1 MTDADDWLG
10 LRRQGPGHWEFELT
24 RPLSRFDAK
33 LYGGTGLAA
42 VTAVVEAET
51 ERDALWATVQFVAS
65 ADVGEQITCRI
76 EVLAQ
81 GHRTSQVRVTGTAG
95 DRLVF
100 AALGAAGRPRDG
112 GLEVQVAT
120 MPEVAPPDDL
130 PPWAPKVPFTLH
142 AGNQGWLDTVDLREV
157 PDAASAMLL
166 WARLRDRPMT
176 RAGLSF
182 VADMVPS
189 AVVRAAGRAGGGTS
203 LDNAIR
209 FGPVPT
215 GDWVLVELDPQF
227 ASGGYAH
234 GAARLWSTDGVHL
247 ATASQTAVAVMFD

>member
-1 MTDADDWLG
+1 MSDADDWLG
-10 LRRQGPGHWEFELT
+10 LERRGPGHWRFELT
-24 RPLSRFDAK
+24 PPLSRFDAK

-42 VTAVVEAET
+42 VTAVLEAET

-65 ADVGEQITCRI
+65 AEVGEQIDCHL

-100 AALGAAGRPRDG
+100 AALGATGQPRDG
-112 GLEVQVAT
+112 GLQVQVAT
-120 MPEVAPPDDL
+120 MPEVTPPHDL
-130 PPWAPKVPFTLH
+130 LPWSPKVPFNLH

-157 PDAASAMLL
+157 PGPGAAMTL

-176 RAGLSF
+176 WAGLGF

-209 FGPVPT
+209 FGPAPT

-234 GAARLWSTDGVHL
+234 GAARLWSSDGVHL
-247 ATASQTAVAVMFD
+247 ATASQTAVAIMFD